1 MRFTEFI
8 SEAGSPKQQ
17 AAIAIAMKKA
27 GKKPKSVSENDT
39 AAGINKMFNNLGDPV
54 FSNLQRVALLAM
66 QGRQQE
72 ASGRLQ
78 SVIKDASP
86 AVQKKIIDAVN
97 NIKPVTINGKI
108 ADSSTIDKSKSH
120 QDWILNTFIPWVQS
134 LLDQQGVAEGYLNEE
149 RDARIKRIRE
159 LSEGLSTDDL
169 AKVPMFVVNSLKKA
183 AYATGREAVETKD
196 AIQTAFNW
204 GQATPEQK
212 QAAKK
217 QLIDV
222 AKIAAGLALAAGVG
236 HVGAATLGVGHAATT
251 LGAIAKTT
259 IEHLISD
266 IGIEAVAE
274 VLATAGGITIVKNAL
289 HDITTSSGHEF
300 EKSLAQQQAQPAQ
313 AGTFAAGAPK
323 VRSAIQP
330 TNVQQVQRITPMQPA
345 RTAVRPTNT
354 AQVKRTPINQI
365 GANTRMAEGF
375 DLPTMEGIKNWLL
388 KFKQG
393 LGQEADESKEM
404 LDVYARYTQG
414 FPVNDQEMAV
424 ANEQLKDVARGI
436 GMGIFAAIP
445 GHVITVPIL
454 FGLAK
459 KFNIQLLPSAFN
471 SPNQQGVAESSSN
484 AVTFFRGEPILSQ
497 ERLNQLKSSIGKP
510 YPILKK
516 EGSAANIG
524 TYMSPDGDKAT
535 SFVKQALA
543 GQGKGGA
550 VTQIQV
556 NPNSFSKGDGG
567 IDEAVIITNIAG
579 LVSNQTPNKNDPLR
593 IQDRKQAMLKY
604 LGPGVKKYLNDPLLS
619 DPKIVQSWYNPE
631 FAQKNWNTINS
642 GKQAVTKPGES
653 NIQERMMRVLGPLAE
668 NIRRDPEVI
677 SYFISHNPGDW
688 VEYNFRMNSD
698 GSGTKVVDVKYYPP
712 AKQGVAEGERTIFSP
727 GTQVTVPHKGKMVS
741 GKIVRYDSG
750 KGIDSPAYI
759 VDISEYESLI
769 VPVSRVKQDM
779 DEGENWSKHNN
790 PRAGGMSKKSVSSY
804 RRSHPGSKIQTAVT
818 TKPSKL
824 KKGSK
829 AAKRR
834 ASFCARMRGM
844 KKHRTGAKTA
854 HDPNSN
860 INKSLRRWHCE
871 SIEELHQLVMLA
883 EQFIRNNK
891 K

>member
-8 SEAGSPKQQ
+8 SENEKPGLWANIHAKRDRIKHGSGERMRKPGSKGAPTADALRKSATDEAANPAQQ
-17 AAIAIAMKKA
+17 AAIAINMKKHHQ
-27 GKKPKSVSENDT
+27 KPK
-39 AAGINKMFNNLGDPV
+39 
-54 FSNLQRVALLAM
+54 
-66 QGRQQE
+66 
-72 ASGRLQ
+72 
-78 SVIKDASP
+78 
-86 AVQKKIIDAVN
+86 
-97 NIKPVTINGKI
+97 
-108 ADSSTIDKSKSH
+108 
-120 QDWILNTFIPWVQS
+120 
-134 LLDQQGVAEGYLNEE
+134 GVAEGYLNEE
-149 RDARIKRIRE
+149 RDARIKRIKE

-183 AYATGREAVETKD
+183 AFATGREAVETKD
-196 AIQTAFNW
+196 AIQIAFNW

-323 VRSAIQP
+323 VRSAVQP
-330 TNVQQVQRITPMQPA
+330 TNVQQVQRITPMPA
-345 RTAVRPTNT
+345 TRPAVKPTNT
-354 AQVKRTPINQI
+354 PQVKRLTP
-365 GANTRMAEGF
+365 TMAESVPKIDVKKQISKFEELALAANRAG
-375 DLPTMEGIKNWLL
+375 DDAKCKQYQQKIQSL
-388 KFKQG
+388 KQKM
-393 LGQEADESKEM
+393 S
-404 LDVYARYTQG
+404 
-414 FPVNDQEMAV
+414 
-424 ANEQLKDVARGI
+424 
-436 GMGIFAAIP
+436 
-445 GHVITVPIL
+445 
-454 FGLAK
+454 
-459 KFNIQLLPSAFN
+459 
-471 SPNQQGVAESSSN
+471 QGVAEGSEDLVQIEYWQQETMESGRWVKTKPIPRATAEKIVNS
-484 AVTFFRGEPILSQ
+484 FERGEIVDVEQ
-497 ERLNQLKSSIGKP
+497 GVA
-510 YPILKK
+510 
-516 EGSAANIG
+516 EGTANDV
-524 TYMSPDGDKAT
+524 TKLFTNVYDPVYANLQR
-535 SFVKQALA
+535 VALLA
-543 GQGKGGA
+543 MQGR
-550 VTQIQV
+550 Q
-556 NPNSFSKGDGG
+556 S
-567 IDEAVIITNIAG
+567 EAAG
-579 LVSNQTPNKNDPLR
+579 LLQRVIKDADPAVQKKITDAVNSIKPVTINGRVADSSTLDKSKSH
-593 IQDRKQAMLKY
+593 QDWIINTFI
-604 LGPGVKKYLNDPLLS
+604 PW
-619 DPKIVQSWYNPE
+619 VQSL
-631 FAQKNWNTINS
+631 
-642 GKQAVTKPGES
+642 
-653 NIQERMMRVLGPLAE
+653 LGQ
-668 NIRRDPEVI
+668 
-677 SYFISHNPGDW
+677 
-688 VEYNFRMNSD
+688 
-698 GSGTKVVDVKYYPP
+698 
-712 AKQGVAEGERTIFSP
+712 QGVAEGERTIFSP

-779 DEGENWSKHNN
+779 DEGENWSKYNHK
-790 PRAGGMSKKSVSSY
+790 RVGGMSKKSVSSY

-854 HDPNSN
+854 RDPNSN